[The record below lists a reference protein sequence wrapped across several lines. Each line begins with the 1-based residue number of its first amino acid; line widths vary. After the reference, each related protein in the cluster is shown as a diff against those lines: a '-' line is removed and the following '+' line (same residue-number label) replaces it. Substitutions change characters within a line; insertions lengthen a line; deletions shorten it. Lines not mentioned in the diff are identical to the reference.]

1 MPVYEYR
8 CPDCGE
14 ITTVVCPLSE
24 LTPATACEH
33 CQEGRAVR
41 IISRPSVHL
50 SKASK
55 LEKLD
60 PKYDKMVDK
69 AMRSTQ
75 NAEPDR
81 VLDRVAARG
90 KASKRRNPG
99 KPD

>member
-8 CPDCGE
+8 CAECGE
-14 ITTVVCPLSE
+14 ITSLVRSVSE
-24 LTPATACEH
+24 HEPEVPCEH
-33 CQEGRAVR
+33 CGGRALR

-50 SKASK
+50 SRTSK

-69 AMRSTQ
+69 AMRGTQ

-81 VLDRVAARG
+81 VLDRV
-90 KASKRRNPG
+90 SKRAGRSAPG
-99 KPD
+99 RSPPAD